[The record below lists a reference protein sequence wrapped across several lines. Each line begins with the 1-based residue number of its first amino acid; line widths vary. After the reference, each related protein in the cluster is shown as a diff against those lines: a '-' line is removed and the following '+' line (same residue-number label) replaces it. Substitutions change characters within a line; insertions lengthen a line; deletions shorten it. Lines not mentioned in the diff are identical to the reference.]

1 MNIALGAET
10 VIRCY
15 LQSGKEDSKVKRHAL
30 GLARNP
36 D

>member
-1 MNIALGAET
+1 MVLGAET

-30 GLARNP
+30 GLA
-36 D
+36 